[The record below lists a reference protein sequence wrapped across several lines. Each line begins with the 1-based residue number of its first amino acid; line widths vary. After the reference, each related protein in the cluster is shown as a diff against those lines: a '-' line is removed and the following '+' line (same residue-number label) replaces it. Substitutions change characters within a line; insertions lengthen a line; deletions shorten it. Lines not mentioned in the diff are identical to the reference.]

1 MKLVVMLL
9 LVPPL
14 MKGLSLFHIVGNCKL
29 ILLCLHGFGIE
40 MMPSQFNEVESLS
53 SVENQP
59 RNWMAKASY
68 ITKQLFA
75 IKARSKMCMSLS
87 CSFLLI

>member
-1 MKLVVMLL
+1 
-9 LVPPL
+9 
-14 MKGLSLFHIVGNCKL
+14 
-29 ILLCLHGFGIE
+29 

-87 CSFLLI
+87 CFFLFI